1 MIAIIDYGVG
11 NLFSLKSSL
20 KQLGLE
26 AVVTADA
33 DTIRKADRLILPGV
47 GAFADAMA
55 KLEATGLVPVI
66 KEEAEKKPLLG
77 ICLGMQLLFEKSYE
91 YGEHEGLGFVK
102 GEVCPLE
109 PDLADKS
116 LKVPQIGWN
125 ALHIVKD
132 DPLFKYIR
140 EGEYVYYVHS
150 YYGKNCTESTLA
162 VSDYSIPVTGAVRAG
177 RVYGTQFHPEKSGD
191 CQGLSLWERWHGAS
205 RDGEG
210 EDAKGETTM
219 QLFPA
224 IDLRGGKV
232 VRLTQGDYDRMTV
245 YGEDPCAQAREFLA
259 AGAKNLHVVDL
270 DGAKDGTLSNYD
282 TIAALAKQGGLYIE
296 VGGGIRTE
304 ERIETY
310 LSLGVGRCIL
320 GSVAV
325 TDFDFTVRMLKR
337 YGDRIAVGVDAKDGY
352 VAIHGWKEVSTEQG
366 VDFCKRLA
374 EAGCRAIIY
383 TDIACDGAMQGTNLT
398 LYRQLAAEVP
408 GVAFTASGGISS
420 EAELLELQQMGTAA
434 AILGKSLYTGAL
446 DLARCVQLVQD

>member
-55 KLEATGLVPVI
+55 KLEATGLVPVM
-66 KEEAEKKPLLG
+66 KEEAERKPLLG
-77 ICLGMQLLFEKSYE
+77 ICL
-91 YGEHEGLGFVK
+91 
-102 GEVCPLE
+102 LE

-191 CQGLSLWERWHGAS
+191 TGL
-205 RDGEG
+205 
-210 EDAKGETTM
+210 
-219 QLFPA
+219 
-224 IDLRGGKV
+224 
-232 VRLTQGDYDRMTV
+232 
-245 YGEDPCAQAREFLA
+245 
-259 AGAKNLHVVDL
+259 
-270 DGAKDGTLSNYD
+270 
-282 TIAALAKQGGLYIE
+282 
-296 VGGGIRTE
+296 
-304 ERIETY
+304 RI
-310 LSLGVGRCIL
+310 
-320 GSVAV
+320 
-325 TDFDFTVRMLKR
+325 LK
-337 YGDRIAVGVDAKDGY
+337 
-352 VAIHGWKEVSTEQG
+352 
-366 VDFCKRLA
+366 
-374 EAGCRAIIY
+374 
-383 TDIACDGAMQGTNLT
+383 
-398 LYRQLAAEVP
+398 
-408 GVAFTASGGISS
+408 AF
-420 EAELLELQQMGTAA
+420 AEL
-434 AILGKSLYTGAL
+434 
-446 DLARCVQLVQD
+446 